1 MLTQSYCPS
10 VIFFFMRTDRLCNKE
25 RLKSLFQASYTRIT
39 ALYCIR
45 MLLTKQPKR
54 LVDSNESL
62 RRKNKY
68 GMIRD
73 EQDATVE

>member
-1 MLTQSYCPS
+1 MS
-10 VIFFFMRTDRLCNKE
+10 DW
-25 RLKSLFQASYTRIT
+25 RI
-39 ALYCIR
+39 A
-45 MLLTKQPKR
+45 MAEQKQPKR

-73 EQDATVE
+73 EQDAAVE

>member
-45 MLLTKQPKR
+45 MLLTI
-54 LVDSNESL
+54 LHVLFMS
-62 RRKNKY
+62 
-68 GMIRD
+68 
-73 EQDATVE
+73 